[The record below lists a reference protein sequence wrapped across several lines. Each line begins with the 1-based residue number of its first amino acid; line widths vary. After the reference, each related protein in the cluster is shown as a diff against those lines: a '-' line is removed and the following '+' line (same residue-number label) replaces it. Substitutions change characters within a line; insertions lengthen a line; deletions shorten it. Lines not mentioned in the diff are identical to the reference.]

1 MRMLY
6 SRYTMKKM
14 IRPLFIL
21 IMSLLLALTVVAF
34 SATNSTQT
42 SRLSKYSGA
51 AFFFQSTATPQPQE
65 DRSEIGST
73 DGLVVMSFII
83 VAIIVIPIFI
93 KRKSWSQT

>member
-51 AFFFQSTATPQPQE
+51 AFLFQSTATPEPQE

-73 DGLVVMSFII
+73 DGLVVMSVII
-83 VAIIVIPIFI
+83 VSIIVIPIFI

>member
-6 SRYTMKKM
+6 SPYTMKKM

-21 IMSLLLALTVVAF
+21 SMSLLLALTVVAF

-51 AFFFQSTATPQPQE
+51 AFFLQITATPQPQE

-73 DGLVVMSFII
+73 DGLVVMSVII